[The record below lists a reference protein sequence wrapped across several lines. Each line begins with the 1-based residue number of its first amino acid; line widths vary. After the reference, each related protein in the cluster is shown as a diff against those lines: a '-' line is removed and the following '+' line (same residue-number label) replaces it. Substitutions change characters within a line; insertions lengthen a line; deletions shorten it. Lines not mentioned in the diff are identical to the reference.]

1 MPEEITEK
9 ELCEVGAT
17 VQQENVITV
26 FFPTTSESA
35 GNSNTEVAS
44 ATVTNK
50 RVRKRKLFFDEE
62 DKLLNVRAI
71 LIQND
76 KDLHVTFGSEIINVA
91 ESLKPIPP
99 KLRRFLVKTMCQ
111 NLVKQCHSAM
121 PSTDQR
127 NQLAECIVSQ
137 LYPTFTGKEWKE
149 LKDSYFSPSTTVY
162 DPKRGTKRSLSP
174 TGHIQYHFKNFW
186 SSLRQGNGSFKLKS
200 LKDPIAEED
209 FENNE
214 PDTDSIS
221 MKNWLVNH
229 AAPPQKVFEYMVKTF
244 KYRRMELLKCKHD
257 SDY

>member
-1 MPEEITEK
+1 MPEEIREK

-26 FFPTTSESA
+26 FFPTSESA

-62 DKLLNVRAI
+62 DKLLNVKAI

-76 KDLHVTFGSEIINVA
+76 KDIHVNFGLEIINVA

-127 NQLAECIVSQ
+127 NQLAECIV
-137 LYPTFTGKEWKE
+137 P
-149 LKDSYFSPSTTVY
+149 
-162 DPKRGTKRSLSP
+162 
-174 TGHIQYHFKNFW
+174 
-186 SSLRQGNGSFKLKS
+186 
-200 LKDPIAEED
+200 
-209 FENNE
+209 
-214 PDTDSIS
+214 
-221 MKNWLVNH
+221 
-229 AAPPQKVFEYMVKTF
+229 
-244 KYRRMELLKCKHD
+244 
-257 SDY
+257 